1 MGWLQLRKY
10 YEKTDECPAYA
21 TALLLHPAYRARY
34 INTNWL
40 EEWRP
45 SAFES
50 ARTIWAEYK
59 DRPIASRSQP
69 IQVSDKPPTKFDSL
83 RRALEVTDHNG
94 EEDEL
99 ERFLNG
105 VPTPIFGTPLQ
116 WWTREE
122 QRAEY
127 PRLHQMAIDILS
139 IPPLS
144 DKIEGVFSGA
154 RRAIPWERGSLNMET
169 VQIQELLGNWNKNG
183 LLHEDEYVN
192 ELLMRA
198 TAVVEKADERHN
210 IDMEMGGDDEVSIH
224 YHGIRCIHY

>member
-1 MGWLQLRKY
+1 MGWIQLRKY
-10 YEKTDECPAYA
+10 YEKTDECPVYA

-34 INTNWL
+34 INANWL

-59 DRPIASRSQP
+59 DRPIALRSQLK
-69 IQVSDKPPTKFDSL
+69 QTSDKPPTKFESL
-83 RRALEVTDHNG
+83 RRALEVTDNNK
-94 EEDEL
+94 EDDEL

-105 VPTPIFGTPLQ
+105 VPTQIFGTPLQ

-144 DKIEGVFSGA
+144 DKIEGVFSGV
-154 RRAIPWERGSLNMET
+154 RRATPWERGSLNMET
-169 VQIQELLGNWNKNG
+169 VQIQELMGNWNKNG
-183 LLHEDEYVN
+183 LLHGDEYVN
-192 ELLMRA
+192 ELLMKA
-198 TAVVEKADERHN
+198 TAVVEKAEERQN
-210 IDMEMGGDDEVSIH
+210 IDIEISGDDEVSI
-224 YHGIRCIHY
+224 

>member
-1 MGWLQLRKY
+1 MGWIQLRKY

-21 TALLLHPAYRARY
+21 TALLLHPAYRAKY

-59 DRPIASRSQP
+59 DRPIASKPRSLQA
-69 IQVSDKPPTKFDSL
+69 SNKPLTKFESL
-83 RRALEVTDHNG
+83 RRALEVADYNT

-105 VPTPIFGTPLQ
+105 TPTTISGAPLK

-122 QRAEY
+122 QRIEY

-144 DKIEGVFSGA
+144 DKIEGVFSGV
-154 RRAIPWERGSLNMET
+154 RRATPWERGSLNVET
-169 VQIQELLGNWNKNG
+169 IQIQELMGSWNKNG
-183 LLHEDEYVN
+183 LLHEDEYIN
-192 ELLMRA
+192 DLLMNA
-198 TAVVEKADERHN
+198 TAVVEKADKRQN
-210 IDMEMGGDDEVSIH
+210 IDVDFGYDKVSIQ
-224 YHGIRCIHY
+224 YHDVMYIHY

>member
-1 MGWLQLRKY
+1 MGWIQLRKY

-59 DRPIASRSQP
+59 DRPVTSRFQS
-69 IQVSDKPPTKFDSL
+69 IQVSDKPPTKFESL
-83 RRALEVTDHNG
+83 RRALEVTDHNK

-99 ERFLNG
+99 EKFLNG
-105 VPTPIFGTPLQ
+105 APTPIFGTPLQ
-116 WWTREE
+116 WWTRDE

-144 DKIEGVFSGA
+144 DKIEGVFSGV
-154 RRAIPWERGSLNMET
+154 RRAIPWERGSLHMET
-169 VQIQELLGNWNKNG
+169 VQIQELIGN
-183 LLHEDEYVN
+183 
-192 ELLMRA
+192 
-198 TAVVEKADERHN
+198 
-210 IDMEMGGDDEVSIH
+210 
-224 YHGIRCIHY
+224 